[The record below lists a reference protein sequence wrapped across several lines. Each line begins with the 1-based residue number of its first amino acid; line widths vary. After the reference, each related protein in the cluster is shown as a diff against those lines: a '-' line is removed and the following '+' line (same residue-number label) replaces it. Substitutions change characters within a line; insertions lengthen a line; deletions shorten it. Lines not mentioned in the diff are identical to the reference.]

1 MLSKETIISLQKIY
15 REEFK
20 KEIDEKT
27 ASEVARR
34 LLGFFEIILKTKSQN
49 EYEKQNRQ

>member
-1 MLSKETIISLQKIY
+1 MLSKKTIEQLQRIY

-27 ASEVARR
+27 ASEATRR
-34 LLGFFEIILKTKSQN
+34 LLGFFEIILKTKNRN
-49 EYEKQNRQ
+49 EYEKQNK